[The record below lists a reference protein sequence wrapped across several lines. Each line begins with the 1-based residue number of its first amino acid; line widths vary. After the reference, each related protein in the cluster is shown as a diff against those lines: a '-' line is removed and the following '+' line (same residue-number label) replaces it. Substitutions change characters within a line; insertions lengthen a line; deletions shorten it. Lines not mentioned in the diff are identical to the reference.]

1 MAQNLLLKYFNK
13 LLKFT
18 IMKKFIFIYVL
29 ALCFIGNSQTIKLD
43 VLNITYTG
51 DGILTYSAT
60 TDYKYDF
67 QITGVIS
74 SSVNRLTIKPVNKSR
89 NSVFINSISA
99 DGPIDSINVT
109 FPPGKDKNSC
119 VRNISVE
126 GYVKNIKIIG
136 GDLGAS
142 DGKDGKVVID
152 GYLKSLMVKGK
163 KYNVPKT
170 KKSEWWGGNIWADIT
185 VNGYAKKI
193 MAKGGNICYAYG
205 DSLLG
210 SIIVNGD
217 ISKISVGGVIVKT
230 NREDKLSKVMFG
242 GAIGSIINC
251 GENELKNL
259 NVKGGTIKGSG
270 IYCRQ
275 LGKVQVTGQKADV
288 SQPQPLFPLTDKG
301 ISKVFIETA
310 EESGDYKL
318 ASLKNSI
325 VKNGSIKD
333 TIYSVKGNL
342 NAFKITGDT
351 VAGLGN
357 VENFK
362 MRIGYQGELSDSKAP
377 EITTET
383 VVTNIGT
390 NVTLIVKFEVKNMDP
405 GRKVF
410 TRIHYRDLAYNS
422 FISNYNGEV
431 YKDGMWWES
440 DASVTTGMFVWTSTD
455 DLKGAYLDVT
465 LRARND
471 GIPYKQSDASFS
483 IGVDFTNL
491 PPVLVLIPSYNPI
504 EFNIDTMSEIVWTC
518 MVYDVNSDDSI
529 SLNVSGPQG
538 FDSFVITEYKK
549 RRFSV
554 KAITNDLVAGSYT
567 GVIFKATDGTGFE
580 DSKTITVNVTTNV
593 PVLLKGQNNRKS
605 GIQIQADGTIPFPGN
620 IGQINVIGNVYD
632 SLFAAGTKDTTPND
646 WESSEYLGKI
656 SGVNIKGTAVSN
668 TFVSQKKISIPKRS
682 EFDFIK
688 NIIWRDGV
696 RVTNDYQ

>member
-1 MAQNLLLKYFNK
+1 MN
-13 LLKFT
+13 
-18 IMKKFIFIYVL
+18 KFIFIYLL
-29 ALCFIGNSQTIKLD
+29 AFCLIGSSQTIKLD

-51 DGILTYSAT
+51 DGLLTYSAT

-67 QITGVIS
+67 HITGVIS

-89 NSVFINSISA
+89 NSVYINSITS

-109 FPPGKDKNSC
+109 FPPGKDRASC
-119 VRNISVE
+119 VRNISVN
-126 GYVKNIKIIG
+126 GYAKNIKITG
-136 GDLGAS
+136 GDLGGS
-142 DGKDGKVVID
+142 DGKDGKVVIY
-152 GYLKSLMVKGK
+152 GYLKSLMVRGK
-163 KYNVPKT
+163 KYNVPNS
-170 KKSEWWGGNIWADIT
+170 KKSEWWGGNIWADVT
-185 VNGYAKKI
+185 VNGYVKKI
-193 MAKGGNICYAYG
+193 IAKGGNISYDYG

-217 ISKISVGGVIVKT
+217 ISKISADGVIVKT

-259 NVKGGTIKGSG
+259 TVKGGAIKGSG

-275 LGKVQVTGQKADV
+275 LRKIKVTGQKAASD
-288 SQPQPLFPLTDKG
+288 QPQPLFPLTDKG

-325 VKNGSIKD
+325 VKNGTIKD

-342 NAFKITGDT
+342 NVFKVTGDA

-357 VENFK
+357 VENFE
-362 MRIGYQGELSDSKAP
+362 MRVGYQGELSDSKAP

-383 VVTNIGT
+383 AVTNIGT
-390 NVTLIVKFEVKNMDP
+390 NVTLIVKFEVKNMDL
-405 GRKVF
+405 GKK
-410 TRIHYRDLAYNS
+410 TYARIHYRSLAYNA

-431 YKDGMWWES
+431 YKEGMWWET
-440 DASVTTGMFVWTSTD
+440 DADTATGMFVWTSTD

-471 GIPYKQSDASFS
+471 GIPYKYSDADFS

-491 PPVLVLIPSYNPI
+491 PPVLVLKPSYNPI
-504 EFNIDTMSEIVWTC
+504 QFNMNTMSEIVWTC
-518 MVYDVNSDDSI
+518 MVFDVNSDDNI
-529 SLNVSGPQG
+529 SLDVSGPQG

-554 KAITNDLVAGSYT
+554 KATTNNLAVGSYT
-567 GVIFKATDGTGFE
+567 NITFKATDGTGFE
-580 DSKTITVNVTTNV
+580 DSETITVNVTTNV
-593 PVLLKGQNNRKS
+593 PVLQKEQNNS
-605 GIQIQADGTIPFPGN
+605 NNGIQIRAAGTIPFPGN
-620 IGQINVIGNVYD
+620 IGQINVSGNVND

-646 WESSEYLGKI
+646 WKTAEYLGKI
-656 SGVNIKGTAVSN
+656 GNLNIKGTAISN
-668 TFVSQKKISIPKRS
+668 TFISQKKISIPKNS
-682 EFDFIK
+682 NFDYTK
-688 NIIWRDGV
+688 NIIWIDG
-696 RVTNDYQ
+696 TEGNN